1 MTNKLP
7 TSGAGQKKELN
18 DVFTRSKPL
27 TGMIDPIS
35 DEPTSC
41 VIAEPTPLSPIAFLD
56 DLRME
61 VCEAF
66 YFEGPEAA
74 LLAVANASMMLAHFI
89 VADELLATMVWDV
102 LQEVSENLTLTRVF
116 GQDALQ
122 EAMAFGPRIY
132 RANQRR
138 AA

>member
-1 MTNKLP
+1 
-7 TSGAGQKKELN
+7 
-18 DVFTRSKPL
+18 
-27 TGMIDPIS
+27 
-35 DEPTSC
+35 
-41 VIAEPTPLSPIAFLD
+41 
-56 DLRME
+56 ME